1 MTDQRRV
8 LQRVVGPVWRR
19 LRLLLSRGVLVLVDD
34 ALKLQRVQVTLLGD
48 APAWAERFQ
57 QYGYTSHPLPGAEAI
72 VASISG
78 ARAHLVALAVDDR
91 RYRLVGLAEGEVA
104 LYDDQGQSVHLTRA
118 GIVIDGAGK
127 PVTITNAPK
136 VRAETELLE
145 CTGEIRDR
153 CDSGGRA
160 MSEMRETYDDHDHP
174 GDSGG
179 TTGKPNQGMG

>member
-1 MTDQRRV
+1 
-8 LQRVVGPVWRR
+8 
-19 LRLLLSRGVLVLVDD
+19 
-34 ALKLQRVQVTLLGD
+34 
-48 APAWAERFQ
+48 
-57 QYGYTSHPLPGAEAI
+57 
-72 VASISG
+72 
-78 ARAHLVALAVDDR
+78 
-91 RYRLVGLAEGEVA
+91 
-104 LYDDQGQSVHLTRA
+104 SVHLTRA

-136 VRAETELLE
+136 VRAETDLLE

-160 MSEMRETYDDHDHP
+160 MSEMRETYDGHDHP